1 MKYNFQIY
9 YLNNIGWIRIRIDPE
24 LLPGS
29 GSRKIPS
36 WIRFRN
42 KSFRIHKFSRPRSGS
57 AFNMRIRIQEGKWS
71 MRIRVHSPAYGTRGH
86 DIHTRGFFLSGR
98 KGALCQVDMVLH
110 AYPEQ
115 WAVSAGWWRPG
126 PAPPPPQDHATLPL
140 LLLSLNDG
148 QLWKM
153 VLLRGLRKETLGAGT
168 RRGLLQVL
176 LPMNQFLN
184 QGSVSLRY
192 SKPSR
197 LSLNFILATSLYL
210 RWGRLTFNK
219 TTSFLM
225 KPPYF

>member
-1 MKYNFQIY
+1 
-9 YLNNIGWIRIRIDPE
+9 
-24 LLPGS
+24 
-29 GSRKIPS
+29 
-36 WIRFRN
+36 
-42 KSFRIHKFSRPRSGS
+42 
-57 AFNMRIRIQEGKWS
+57 

-86 DIHTRGFFLSGR
+86 DIHTRGFFYLAE
-98 KGALCQVDMVLH
+98 KALFARLIWYCMLTLNS
-110 AYPEQ
+110 ELCLL
-115 WAVSAGWWRPG
+115 GG
-126 PAPPPPQDHATLPL
+126 GGLAPPL

-210 RWGRLTFNK
+210 R
-219 TTSFLM
+219 
-225 KPPYF
+225 

>member
-86 DIHTRGFFLSGR
+86 DIHTRGFFYLAE
-98 KGALCQVDMVLH
+98 KALFARLIWYCMLTLNS
-110 AYPEQ
+110 ELCLL
-115 WAVSAGWWRPG
+115 GG
-126 PAPPPPQDHATLPL
+126 GGLAPPL
-140 LLLSLNDG
+140 LLLRITPPSPCSSSPSMMASCG
-148 QLWKM
+148 RWSCCGGSERKLWG
-153 VLLRGLRKETLGAGT
+153 RG
-168 RRGLLQVL
+168 RGG
-176 LPMNQFLN
+176 
-184 QGSVSLRY
+184 GSSRY
-192 SKPSR
+192 SCR
-197 LSLNFILATSLYL
+197 WTS
-210 RWGRLTFNK
+210 
-219 TTSFLM
+219 S
-225 KPPYF
+225 